1 LVGLNK
7 ELPMPNFFSRIFS
20 TVKNFT
26 LRQIAYLDDQQY
38 KLSLTKGMVPA
49 VGAPGKVLILS
60 RHCYTEQLQW
70 LPVTRKA
77 EATKLVKFQQ
87 STRDKG
93 SLYVLGPPLNGKTPV
108 IWYQLKPKVLQHN
121 AILYL
126 PETLL
131 LASQYNIGDVLIYQS
146 PDHDTD
152 IFISRT
158 HAGAVSA
165 IKGGILQTD
174 AQFMLAQGTT
184 VQRRVPL
191 NANEFSQQLLK
202 GLFSA
207 YQQPLTGL
215 INKAGL
221 QRNSSIKSFGRY
233 IWPLAAGITLY
244 LLSISYWTEHLQQHS
259 RQQLQQVNSDAN
271 QLLQQR
277 ENITSMVSRYQQL
290 QQVLPESDNLLQL
303 WQVLAP
309 LYQQGVIVSNV
320 QQRQE
325 QISLSIEASSA
336 TEALQLLVRQ
346 PGVTKAK
353 VDGNVRRQGDKEQ
366 ATVSFQLQQE
376 AS

>member
-1 LVGLNK
+1 
-7 ELPMPNFFSRIFS
+7 MSS
-20 TVKNFT
+20 
-26 LRQIAYLDDQQY
+26 
-38 KLSLTKGMVPA
+38 
-49 VGAPGKVLILS
+49 ILS
-60 RHCYTEQLQW
+60 RIILGAKNLLLRQVLYLDEQCYQLSTSDGLTPVTASSRKILVVSRHNYTEQMQW
-70 LPVTRKA
+70 LPVARRA

-158 HAGAVSA
+158 HAGALSA

-259 RQQLQQVNSDAN
+259 RQQLQQANRDAN
-271 QLLQQR
+271 QILLQR
-277 ENITSMVSRYQQL
+277 ESINSMISRYQQL

-309 LYQQGVIVSNV
+309 LYQQEVIVSNV
-320 QQRQE
+320 QQRQ
-325 QISLSIEASSA
+325 QQVTLRIEAASA
-336 TEALQLLVRQ
+336 TAALQLLVQQ
-346 PGVTKAK
+346 PGVINAR
-353 VDGNVRRQGDKEQ
+353 VEGNVRRQSNKDI
-366 ATVSFQLQQE
+366 AAVSFQLQQE
-376 AS
+376 AL